1 MLRTIFLGLLMLSV
15 TLAHFESF
23 EDVQI
28 EPLSDHMVYYINEK
42 ANTTWKAERTKFH
55 DWSLSSVKRLMGV
68 PLKYMEKITEGLD
81 VLTHPESLLSTV
93 PDEFD
98 SREQWPDCPTIKE
111 IRDQGNCG
119 IDLDLLHS

>member
-15 TLAHFESF
+15 TLAHFESL

-42 ANTTWKAERTKFH
+42 ANTTWTAERTKFH

-93 PDEFD
+93 PDELTA
-98 SREQWPDCPTIKE
+98 R
-111 IRDQGNCG
+111 
-119 IDLDLLHS
+119 LLAFLLCAD